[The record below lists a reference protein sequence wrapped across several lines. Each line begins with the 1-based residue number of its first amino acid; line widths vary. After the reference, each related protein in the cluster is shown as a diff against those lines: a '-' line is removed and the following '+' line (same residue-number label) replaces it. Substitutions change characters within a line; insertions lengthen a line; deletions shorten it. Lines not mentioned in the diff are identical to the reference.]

1 MSDDLWRTRSM
12 IPGLQ
17 NQNLLSEMAGS
28 EEREPYF
35 DLVDV
40 LVVNFVQQIIVFQ
53 SPDLVN
59 TENEIFSRRF

>member
-1 MSDDLWRTRSM
+1 M

-17 NQNLLSEMAGS
+17 NQILLSEMAGS

-59 TENEIFSRRF
+59 TENERFSRRF

>member
-1 MSDDLWRTRSM
+1 M

-17 NQNLLSEMAGS
+17 NQNLLSEIAGS